1 MATTDNAMESNPP
14 ASVGDEIRSGAR
26 DTIPLIVGAI
36 PFGII
41 FGTLAVT
48 NGLSPWTAMA
58 MSLFVFAGSSQ
69 FIAVGLLAIGSSP
82 AVVILTTFVVNLRH
96 LLYAASLV
104 PYVRHLSQRWRIL
117 LAFGLTDES
126 YAVVA
131 NRYFNQQARDRNHW
145 YFLGSTLAMWSNWQL
160 CTLLGISLGA
170 LIPDMSS
177 WGLDFAMS
185 VTFIG
190 LVIPYVRN
198 WPMMAAV
205 LVSGTIAVAAHPL
218 PHNLGLILAALCGV
232 VAGVLCERF
241 KPTPEAA

>member
-1 MATTDNAMESNPP
+1 MGE
-14 ASVGDEIRSGAR
+14 ELLSGAR
-26 DTIPLIVGAI
+26 NTIPLIVGAI

-48 NGLSPWTAMA
+48 NGLSAWTAMA

-69 FIAVGLLAIGSSP
+69 FIAVGLLALGSSP
-82 AVVILTTFVVNLRH
+82 AIIVLTTFVVNLRH

-104 PYVRHLSQRWRIL
+104 PYVRHLPQRWRVL

-131 NRYFNQQARDRNHW
+131 SRYLNEAPRPNNHW
-145 YFLGSTLAMWSNWQL
+145 FFLGSNLAMWGNWQL
-160 CTLLGISLGA
+160 CTLIGITLGT

-190 LVIPYVRN
+190 LVVPYVRN
-198 WPMMAAV
+198 WPMLAAV
-205 LVSGTIAVAAHPL
+205 LTSGAMAWAAHPL
-218 PHNLGLILAALCGV
+218 PHNLGLILAALSGV
-232 VAGVLCERF
+232 LAGVICERL
-241 KPTPEAA
+241 KGSREHKK

>member
-1 MATTDNAMESNPP
+1 MTSTVNPSEHVPRSNRQ
-14 ASVGDEIRSGAR
+14 ELLTGAR

-58 MSLFVFAGSSQ
+58 MSVFVFAGSSQ
-69 FIAVGLLAIGSSP
+69 FIAVGLVAMGSSP
-82 AVVILTTFVVNLRH
+82 AIIVLTTFVVNLRH

-104 PYVRHLSQRWRIL
+104 PYVSHLPQRWRAL
-117 LAFGLTDES
+117 LSFGLTDES

-131 NRYFNQQARDRNHW
+131 SRYLNEPPRGNNHW
-145 YFLGSTLAMWSNWQL
+145 FFLGSTLAMWGNWQL
-160 CTLLGISLGA
+160 CTLIGITLGT

-190 LVIPYVRN
+190 LVVPYVRN
-198 WPMMAAV
+198 WPMLAAV
-205 LVSGTIAVAAHPL
+205 ITAGTIAWGAQPL
-218 PHNLGLILAALCGV
+218 PHNLGLILAAICGV
-232 VAGVLCERF
+232 TAGVLCERLN
-241 KPTPEAA
+241 KQPEVTQ